1 MYFFVDDEQ
10 RIADLVGF
18 DLPLFDHS
26 GSPGDNVLGIFKV
39 ADTPQQVETIGVEG
53 LDLDKMGCIA
63 DQHH

>member
-1 MYFFVDDEQ
+1 MTSTVLP
-10 RIADLVGF
+10 ILLGSTSP
-18 DLPLFDHS
+18 PLFDHS